1 MESSFK
7 SCQSR
12 VIEWVLLIERH
23 QLRVIDWKL
32 LIECLWLRVVYQ
44 ELSESFL
51 RVVDQCWLRVIKSQV
66 TCWWWLVT
74 VTNFTIKI
82 IVTFMHYSLLSIFLI
97 ASFGIFNK
105 KIIFLVLL
113 YIWVI
118 LRILWPAP
126 EGGGRGEVLE
136 NCNTLFYELRFF
148 FEEWNGLQEYKMQF
162 FLWEFS

>member
-105 KIIFLVLL
+105 KL
-113 YIWVI
+113 
-118 LRILWPAP
+118 
-126 EGGGRGEVLE
+126 
-136 NCNTLFYELRFF
+136 
-148 FEEWNGLQEYKMQF
+148 F
-162 FLWEFS
+162 FLFFYTFEWFSEFCDRHLRGGYWKIFSGGQM